1 VAADLLIE
9 IWIGHTDRETKMD
22 PSTPLK
28 AQAAGLIGMIEFARD
43 GIVSKTV
50 IDETRAK
57 VVLFCM
63 EKGQSL
69 SQHTASMPATIQVMQ
84 GHASVLMGEERLEA
98 EPGSFY
104 YMPAQ
109 LNHAIDATEDMVFL
123 LTLFK
128 GA

>member
-1 VAADLLIE
+1 MNASAPLKAHAADL
-9 IWIGHTDRETKMD
+9 T
-22 PSTPLK
+22 
-28 AQAAGLIGMIEFARD
+28 GMIEFARD

-50 IDETRAK
+50 IDEACAK
-57 VVLFCM
+57 VILFCM

-69 SQHTASMPATIQVMQ
+69 SEHTASMPATIQIIQ
-84 GHASVLMGEERLEA
+84 GCASVLMGEERLAA

-104 YMPAQ
+104 YMPAR
-109 LNHAIDATEDMVFL
+109 LNHAIDATDDMVFL